1 MAIDKPA
8 GLGFT
13 PDPPPG
19 FPEEQAEAIS
29 QLVDIQVEEGLN
41 PENVEMQEDG
51 SAIIGEQEKLIENS
65 FDMNLAEVIEEAEL
79 GKISS
84 DLFESFEM
92 DKSSRKEWEETY
104 KKGLDLLG
112 FKYQERSQP
121 FQGASAVTH
130 PMLSEAIT
138 QFQAQAYKE
147 LLPPGGPVSTQII
160 GKVDRQREEQAQRV
174 KDYMNYQISYNME
187 EYDPD
192 MDSLLFYL
200 PLSGSAFKKIY
211 YDIGLDRAVAKFI
224 PSDDLY
230 VPYLAT
236 DILTCERVTHSLRKS
251 QNEIRKLQVSGFY
264 RDVSLQ
270 VYNNETGL
278 QEKESRI
285 SGIQKTSYN
294 NDDYDLLEMHVDLN
308 IPGID
313 QEDGIKVPYIVT
325 LDRGSTK
332 ILSIY
337 RNFKEDDPKRK
348 KIQYFV
354 HYKFLPGFSFYGFG
368 LIHMLGGLSRTA
380 TSALRQ
386 LLDAGTLSNLPAGFK
401 ARGLRVKDDDTPLQP
416 GEFRDVDAPGGSL
429 REGLMPLPYKEPSQ
443 TLFQLLGFCVEAGT
457 RFAAI
462 ADQKVGEG
470 AAAGAPVG
478 TTMALMERGA
488 RVMSAIHKRLHY
500 AQKIEFKLLAKIF
513 AEAMSPVYPYEVG
526 DEGIPSLKAEDFS
539 DEIDIVPVSDPN
551 IFSMAQRVTL
561 AQTQLQ
567 LAQADP
573 ESHNMYE
580 AYRRMYQALGVKDI
594 DVILP
599 IPPQPEPKDP
609 AVENANSLKG
619 QNLVAFRNQNQMA
632 HIDAHRA
639 FMSSALV
646 KNNPPT
652 MAILQGHIMEHVG
665 LQARE
670 EVEEENKQEI
680 DQISQQYGGEI
691 PPELQQQFQ
700 EAMEQQISEK
710 IALMTEEMV
719 TEEQEVLQE
728 MGEDPLVALKQQE
741 INIKAQDLQRKAAM
755 DQGRLGMDQAKL
767 EQTADLTQDKIDS
780 QEDIAQLRA
789 NVNLTKQKEIE
800 KSKKDP
806 RKVDVNKN
814 IRFEN

>member
-1 MAIDKPA
+1 MVDNIGKPIGFEPEVEQMSNEMLNIEIQEVGDKA
-8 GLGFT
+8 
-13 PDPPPG
+13 
-19 FPEEQAEAIS
+19 
-29 QLVDIQVEEGLN
+29 
-41 PENVEMQEDG
+41 NVEMQADG
-51 SAIIGEQEKLIENS
+51 SAIIGEQQNMLETT
-65 FDMNLAEVIEEAEL
+65 FDMNLAEVIEEKEL
-79 GKISS
+79 GTISN
-84 DLFESFEM
+84 DLFEAFQN

-104 KKGLDLLG
+104 KNGLDLLG
-112 FKYQERSQP
+112 FRYQERSQP
-121 FQGASAVTH
+121 FQGASSVTH

-147 LLPPGGPVSTQII
+147 LLPAGGPVNTQIV
-160 GKVDRQREEQAQRV
+160 GKIDRQREEQSQRV
-174 KDYMNYQISYNME
+174 KEYMNYQITHKME

-200 PLSGSAFKKIY
+200 PLSGSAFKKVY
-211 YDIGLDRAVAKFI
+211 YDTGLERAVAKFI

-230 VPYLAT
+230 VPYLAS

-251 QNEIRKLQVSGFY
+251 QNEVRKLQVAGFY
-264 RDVSLQ
+264 RDIDLQ
-270 VYNNETGL
+270 SYNEETGL
-278 QEKESRI
+278 QEKENRI
-285 SGIQKTSYN
+285 SGIQKTNYN
-294 NDDYDLLEMHVDLN
+294 DEDYELLEMHVYLN
-308 IPGID
+308 IPDID
-313 QEDGIKVPYIVT
+313 ADDGIKVPYIVT
-325 LDRGSTK
+325 LDRGSQK
-332 ILSIY
+332 VLSIY
-337 RNFKEDDPKRK
+337 RNYKEDDQSRKRT
-348 KIQYFV
+348 QYFV

-380 TSALRQ
+380 TAALRQ

-401 ARGLRVKDDDTPLQP
+401 ARGLRVKDQDTPLQP
-416 GEFRDVDAPGGSL
+416 GEFRDVDAPGGAL
-429 REGLMPLPYKEPSQ
+429 RDGLMPLPYKEPSQ

-457 RFAAI
+457 RFASI

-500 AQKIEFKLLAKIF
+500 AQRIEFKLLGKIF
-513 AEAMSPVYPYEVG
+513 AESLPPVYPYEVG
-526 DEGIPSLKAEDFS
+526 NDGIPSLKAEDFS
-539 DEIDIVPVSDPN
+539 DDIDIIPISDPN

-599 IPPQPEPKDP
+599 IPPQPEPLDP
-609 AVENANSLKG
+609 AVENAGSLKG
-619 QNLVAFRNQNQMA
+619 QNLIAFRNQNQMA

-680 DQISQQYGGEI
+680 DQISAQYGGEI

-719 TEEQEVLQE
+719 TEEQEVIEE
-728 MGEDPLVALKQQE
+728 MGDDPLVALKQQE
-741 INIKAQDLQRKAAM
+741 INIKAQDLQRKSAM
-755 DQGRLGMDQAKL
+755 DQGRLGIDQERL
-767 EQTADLTQDKIDS
+767 DQTASIAQDRIDS

-789 NVNLTKQKEIE
+789 NVNLSKQKTP
-800 KSKKDP
+800 KT
-806 RKVDVNKN
+806 VDVNKN
-814 IRFEN
+814 VRFDN